1 MSSTPKDEQLEGW
14 IEAAARRVACD
25 LRLPWKLRELREHG
39 RRGVAKA
46 FKDPGRGSGLSFPQQ
61 IQRHISEEVRKG
73 GKSMRG
79 QEEAQGGKRQLP
91 TAERI
96 KDALKTFSVEEWKD
110 LIAEFEYK
118 EVRKL
123 GSYFKT
129 PREEH
134 EHGPERKKYERVDI
148 FARERRMVL
157 ELSHPKAKLIGITDP
172 FWDAHWQEKSRAK
185 NLEGAPRPSER
196 RSWSEMASERAIAEA
211 LSEPGYTVTPYQVK
225 KWRERME
232 QEPFEEFEGAIGDY
246 LLKMRDPDAYERLRH
261 RREQGEE

>member
-211 LSEPGYTVTPYQVK
+211 LSEQGYTVTPYQVK
-225 KWRERME
+225 KRRERME
-232 QEPFEEFEGAIGDY
+232 QEPFEEFEGDIDDY
-246 LLKMRDPDAYERLRH
+246 LLKMRDPAAYERLR
-261 RREQGEE
+261 RQREQGEE